1 MEFYRVVLGFYS
13 DAPGFGKVRISPNL
27 GTLKKV
33 SGTVPHPLGDIA
45 VNYEVD
51 KKGKLIATVDLPENI
66 KGTFVWK
73 AKNNPLVSGHQP
85 FTINQNSSPGQ
96 PKYNVK
102 HWQKHR
108 S

>member
-1 MEFYRVVLGFYS
+1 MLGEQSPNIEFYRVVLGIDS
-13 DAPGFGKVRISPNL
+13 DAPGFGKVRIAPNL

-66 KGTFVWK
+66 KGLLYGKVRIIR
-73 AKNNPLVSGHQP
+73 LCLGIRLLLLISRLQ
-85 FTINQNSSPGQ
+85 QD
-96 PKYNVK
+96 NVNIM
-102 HWQKHR
+102 
-108 S
+108 